1 MQEMKERLA
10 ACKAT
15 KEEGQL
21 LPERQTP
28 TGTGAGG
35 PPSEPASDVSGDPEP
50 CEGCTRAAIST
61 KYDAQAERELGMRAK
76 PPHGHCHH
84 CGIVARV
91 DPEDECA
98 GCGEAIWSAGIS
110 NPLYTAEATY
120 AEDMIQAENEL
131 LQHISETQLSEDQPT
146 NIPRSAQEEI
156 AQRQASLG
164 LVPLAEESAQ
174 TRENEYLQLLDMQL
188 AEALRSAP
196 EELVQLQYST
206 DEEDAYEDAY
216 ENYTTHTLPWNPC
229 QDSDGEGKANPGDL
243 KDDSVL

>member
-1 MQEMKERLA
+1 MR
-10 ACKAT
+10 
-15 KEEGQL
+15 
-21 LPERQTP
+21 ERQIP
-28 TGTGAGG
+28 TGAGAQG
-35 PPSEPASDVSGDPEP
+35 PPSEPTFGVSGDPEP
-50 CEGCTRAAIST
+50 CEGCARAASST
-61 KYDAQAERELGMRAK
+61 KLDAQAKLELGMGAK

-98 GCGEAIWSAGIS
+98 GCGEAVWSAGIS

-131 LQHISETQLSEDQPT
+131 LQHISETQLPEDQPT

-156 AQRQASLG
+156 AQRQASLDE
-164 LVPLAEESAQ
+164 EESAQ
-174 TRENEYLQLLDMQL
+174 TRENELLQLLDMQL
-188 AEALRSAP
+188 AEALRSAR

-216 ENYTTHTLPWNPC
+216 ENYTTHTPPWNPC
-229 QDSDGEGKANPGDL
+229 RDSDGEGKENPGDI